1 LHFSGVTSVARGGL
15 SAYHERMVD
24 PDELGRALYAV
35 MDTIQH
41 DWTRGPIQ
49 LEPRVRLH
57 LVLQLRSTAAE
68 INELLSRLEAQNT

>member
-1 LHFSGVTSVARGGL
+1 MTSVARSGL

-24 PDELGRALYAV
+24 PDELHRALFDV
-35 MDTIQH
+35 MDTILH

-49 LEPRVRLH
+49 LEPRVRLN

>member
-1 LHFSGVTSVARGGL
+1 
-15 SAYHERMVD
+15 MVD

-49 LEPRVRLH
+49 LEPHVRLH
-57 LVLQLRSTAAE
+57 LVLQLRSTVAE
-68 INELLSRLEAQNT
+68 INELLSRLEAQNA